1 MAQKQVAAHVSQGSP
16 AGAAAG
22 AGALRSPAG
31 SLMTGAPA
39 AVAVLQALQQGEVS
53 TCYHARVVRGVQLL
67 YSGCP
72 EDTLGITSE
81 NCQFTL

>member
-16 AGAAAG
+16 AGAG

-39 AVAVLQALQQGEVS
+39 AVAVLQTLQQGEVR
-53 TCYHARVVRGVQLL
+53 TRHHAGVVRGVQLL
-67 YSGCP
+67 HSRWGP
-72 EDTLGITSE
+72 DDALGITSE
-81 NCQFTL
+81 NCQ